1 VEGYTAKTERSGNT
15 FYITNTY
22 AVSGTGTP
30 TLPQTGQLWWPV
42 PLLLAG
48 GLALIAAGL
57 IRRRG
62 ISNET

>member
-1 VEGYTAKTERSGNT
+1 VVQDGEEYL
-15 FYITNTY
+15 IINTY
-22 AVSGTGTP
+22 SEI
-30 TLPQTGQLWWPV
+30 PQTGQLWWPV